1 MFLGTLTNYP
11 RHISSTFFRSPHTV
25 SLLSFKCISWEC
37 IHVASISSY
46 SFLLSMSLIKLS
58 PLLVYWN
65 FLVLMTRDPRCVFAL
80 AGFPHVAL
88 FLFLDSFMLYLEKQ
102 ACPKALSWH
111 LLLAQQLG
119 IWAVNHTALEDS
131 IQGLPLWAAPPC
143 PIYLPFSTLSNGN
156 NDTTYILGFF
166 KKKF

>member
-1 MFLGTLTNYP
+1 MHFLRMYTCCFHFFIFFPSFHVSDQAFTSTSLLKL
-11 RHISSTFFRSPHTV
+11 SSTHDKRSKVCFRFSWFSSCGTIPV
-25 SLLSFKCISWEC
+25 PWLLLGIF
-37 IHVASISSY
+37 
-46 SFLLSMSLIKLS
+46 
-58 PLLVYWN
+58 
-65 FLVLMTRDPRCVFAL
+65 VL
-80 AGFPHVAL
+80 
-88 FLFLDSFMLYLEKQ
+88 MLYLEKQ